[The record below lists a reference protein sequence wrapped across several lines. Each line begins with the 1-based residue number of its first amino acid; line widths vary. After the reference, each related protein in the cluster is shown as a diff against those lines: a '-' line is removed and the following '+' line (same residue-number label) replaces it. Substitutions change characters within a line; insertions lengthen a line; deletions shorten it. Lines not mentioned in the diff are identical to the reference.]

1 MRWIKRQS
9 SATDP
14 EPGFHCLP
22 GASSDWKKSEKGNA
36 RFVLRTLIKVSW
48 SEDAKAWRHRRLRDK
63 MPGEV
68 FSGDTLPSMKNWII
82 QVWLV
87 EKKNLKILN
96 FFIHLRIVLVM
107 MLMGKFRGQ
116 YMYKYMGG
124 EAVYKYMGGGGRKRW
139 MVGKTSP
146 CCNTCNARTLPC
158 PFANCTPAG
167 ILPYRLHTLQ
177 CHLYLITVPYAF
189 CTLPCIMPRL

>member
-1 MRWIKRQS
+1 MNHS
-9 SATDP
+9 SLIRGGKTLKYLALIN
-14 EPGFHCLP
+14 LP
-22 GASSDWKKSEKGNA
+22 
-36 RFVLRTLIKVSW
+36 TY
-48 SEDAKAWRHRRLRDK
+48 H
-63 MPGEV
+63 
-68 FSGDTLPSMKNWII
+68 
-82 QVWLV
+82 
-87 EKKNLKILN
+87 
-96 FFIHLRIVLVM
+96 HLRIVLVM

-158 PFANCTPAG
+158 PFANCTLAS

-177 CHLYLITVPYAF
+177 CHLYLITVPYPF
-189 CTLPCIMPRL
+189 STLPCIMSRL